1 MRPDVTDAIHSLC
14 PTAQWVLRGQD
25 LAQLEW
31 LSGDIPRPSDAEIQ
45 AELAR
50 LIAAWDAAQYRRDRE
65 QAYPS
70 LEAILVALWEQVIEG
85 RPATAAQLQVLREE
99 IKQRYP
105 KPT

>member
-1 MRPDVTDAIHSLC
+1 VKPDYTDAIHSLC

-25 LAQLEW
+25 LSTLDW
-31 LSGDIPRPSDAEIQ
+31 HSPTIPRPTDAEIE

-85 RPATAAQLQVLREE
+85 RPASAAQLQILREE

-105 KPT
+105 KPS